1 MLVVPPR
8 LELENS
14 HSIGTEQVVDVHLDI
29 VGMYSMPCSEV
40 TGSFR
45 RELLATGGQAS
56 VEFVLHR
63 GPGDFCCL
71 DERVAFHVVSS
82 AGLSPSPAR
91 WSSLLRVFVPRD
103 DFLFVMCQVYTGMG
117 GGCQVAAF
125 PHFASSS
132 QYSWSFSYPCL

>member
-14 HSIGTEQVVDVHLDI
+14 HFTGTEQVVDVHLDV

-63 GPGDFCCL
+63 GPADFYCL

-82 AGLSPSPAR
+82 AGLSPSPVR
-91 WSSLLRVFVPRD
+91 CSSLLRVFVPRD
-103 DFLFVMCQVYTGMG
+103 DSLFAMCQVYNDRGV
-117 GGCQVAAF
+117 GCQVLICSCKLAPSF
-125 PHFASSS
+125 HSS
-132 QYSWSFSYPCL
+132 

>member
-8 LELENS
+8 LKLENS
-14 HSIGTEQVVDVHLDI
+14 HSIGTEQVVDVHLDV

-103 DFLFVMCQVYTGMG
+103 DSLFICDMSSIL
-117 GGCQVAAF
+117 
-125 PHFASSS
+125 HASGKSITS
-132 QYSWSFSYPCL
+132 TRHRLPQQDRQAYENEVK